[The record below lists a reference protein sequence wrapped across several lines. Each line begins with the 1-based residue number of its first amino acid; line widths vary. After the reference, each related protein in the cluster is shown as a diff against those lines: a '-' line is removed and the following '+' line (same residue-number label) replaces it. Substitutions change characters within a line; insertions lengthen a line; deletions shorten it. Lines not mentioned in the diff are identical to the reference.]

1 MVWEQGWGSFGQ
13 GLGSR
18 FLLTLAGLLTL
29 EVLGAIGVTVEGSV
43 AKAAGGGGF
52 GWSIV

>member
-1 MVWEQGWGSFGQ
+1 MGAGAGGALAKGWAAG
-13 GLGSR
+13 

-29 EVLGAIGVTVEGSV
+29 EVLLGAIGVTVEGSV